1 VVKQKLTLT
10 FGKINLWLL
19 VIFKFMKNQNLKIVI
34 IYLLSLITGILFG
47 FNSLASKVADINS
60 EIENA
65 AGYNLHYNKSFLQDT
80 LEFNILNYSIDLTL
94 EPKGKKIKARVEILV
109 ARYKPGVEV
118 LLNLSENMKIEFI
131 SINEKELEI
140 KRIKDLV
147 YLTYNN
153 ANPDTITIRAEY
165 SGEPGKNKNFFFG
178 KINGNQVIYTLNEPE
193 NARNWLLCRDT
204 PSDKAG
210 LQIRIAN
217 DPEFTSVSVGTLD
230 SNYFDKST
238 GKKVYSWSTHY
249 PVATYLISFYSAPYT
264 SLFDSYKSEDGDSL
278 ELSIYGFKW
287 HEEKFRII
295 LADHKEFL
303 SIMEQFF
310 GKYPFSGEKY
320 GVAAFLWQAGAMEYQ
335 TISGFGTGFIDN
347 YPQNVNIFVHELAHQ
362 WFGNSI
368 TPKTWKDIWLNEGF
382 ATFAEWLY
390 LEESGRR
397 TEKDILSPRL
407 ELEKNPHLLS
417 GKVYGSEDLFTLAV
431 YIKGAWVLRML
442 RHELGDKN
450 FFAMIREYY
459 KIHQY
464 GIASTSDFKEVVT
477 KFAGRDL
484 TQFFDQWI
492 YEGEGIIELKPGELK
507 SVKKGDFYEVFLPVS
522 QVQKEDKEYNFK
534 LDIGFSNSSDSQI
547 HSFRIDNRNEL
558 IKLQLPFKPE
568 RFSID
573 PNHQTL
579 LKVVE

>member
-1 VVKQKLTLT
+1 M
-10 FGKINLWLL
+10 FGW
-19 VIFKFMKNQNLKIVI
+19 
-34 IYLLSLITGILFG
+34 
-47 FNSLASKVADINS
+47 NSLAGKVADINS

-65 AGYNLHYNKSFLQDT
+65 AGYNLHYTKTIFQDT
-80 LEFNILNYSIDLTL
+80 LEYNVLNYIVDLTL
-94 EPKGKKIKARVEILV
+94 EPKEKKIKSRVDITV
-109 ARYKPGVEV
+109 ARYKPGAEV
-118 LLNLSENMKIEFI
+118 TLNLSANMKIEFI
-131 SINEKELEI
+131 SVDGKQVEI
-140 KRIKDLV
+140 IRAGDNVRISHKNV
-147 YLTYNN
+147 K
-153 ANPDTITIRAEY
+153 PDTITIRSEY

-193 NARNWLLCRDT
+193 NVRNWLLCRDT

-210 LQIRIAN
+210 IKIKIAN
-217 DPEFTSVSVGTLD
+217 DPEFTSVSIGTLD
-230 SNYFDKST
+230 SSYIDRSS
-238 GKKVYSWSTHY
+238 GKKVFSWSSRY
-249 PVATYLISFYSAPYT
+249 PIATYLISFYSAPYT
-264 SLFDSYKSEDGDSL
+264 SLFDSYRGEDGDQL

-287 HEEKFRII
+287 HQEKFRII

-303 SIMEQFF
+303 SIMEKYF

-320 GVAAFLWQAGAMEYQ
+320 GVAAFLWHAGAMEYQ

-362 WFGNSI
+362 WFGNSV

-407 ELEKNPHLLS
+407 ALEKNPHLLS

-442 RHELGDKN
+442 RHELGDEK
-450 FFAMIREYY
+450 FFAMITEYY
-459 KIHQY
+459 KIHRY
-464 GIASTSDFKEVVT
+464 GIASTSDLQEVAT
-477 KFAGRDL
+477 KFAGKDL
-484 TQFFDQWI
+484 KQFFEQWI
-492 YEGEGIIELKPGELK
+492 YEGEGIIELKPGEMK
-507 SVKKGDFYEVFLPVS
+507 SVKKGDVYEVLLPVS
-522 QVQKEDKEYNFK
+522 QVQEEEREYNFK
-534 LDIGFSNSSDSQI
+534 LDIGFSNPEDTQI
-547 HSFRIDNRNEL
+547 HSFRIDKRNNL
-558 IKLQLPFKPE
+558 IKLNLPFKPE
-568 RFSID
+568 RFTID

>member
-1 VVKQKLTLT
+1 
-10 FGKINLWLL
+10 
-19 VIFKFMKNQNLKIVI
+19 MKTQTLKIVT
-34 IYLLSLITGILFG
+34 IYLFSLFAGILFG
-47 FNSLASKVADINS
+47 WNSLAGKAADINS

-65 AGYNLHYNKSFLQDT
+65 AGYNLHYNKTIFQDT
-80 LEFNILNYSIDLTL
+80 LEYNVLNYSVDLTL
-94 EPKGKKIKARVEILV
+94 EPKEKRIKSRVEIVV
-109 ARYKPGVEV
+109 ARYKPAADVV
-118 LLNLSENMKIEFI
+118 LNLSENMKIEYI
-131 SINEKELEI
+131 TVDEKQVEF
-140 KRIKDLV
+140 KRTADNI
-147 YLTYNN
+147 YLSNKNTK
-153 ANPDTITIRAEY
+153 PDTITIRAAY

-210 LQIRIAN
+210 LKIRIAN

-230 SNYFDKST
+230 SAYSEKTT
-238 GKKVYSWSTHY
+238 GKKVYSWSSRY
-249 PVATYLISFYSAPYT
+249 PIATYLISFYSAPYT
-264 SLFDSYKSEDGDSL
+264 SLFDSYKSEDGDSV

-295 LADHKEFL
+295 LADHKEFF
-303 SIMEQFF
+303 SIMEKYF
-310 GKYPFSGEKY
+310 GKYPFSEEKY

-362 WFGNSI
+362 WFGNSV

-407 ELEKNPHLLS
+407 ALEKNPHLLS
-417 GKVYGSEDLFTLAV
+417 GQVYGSEDLFTLAV

-442 RHELGDKN
+442 RHELGDEK
-450 FFAMIREYY
+450 FFDMLRDYY
-459 KIHQY
+459 KIHRYGNVSTTDFQ
-464 GIASTSDFKEVVT
+464 GIAT
-477 KFAGRDL
+477 KFAGKSL
-484 TQFFDQWI
+484 KQFFEQWI
-492 YEGEGIIELKPGELK
+492 YEGAGIIELKPGEMK
-507 SVKKGDFYEVFLPVS
+507 SVKKGDVYEVLLPLS
-522 QVQKEDKEYNFK
+522 QVQEEEREYNFK
-534 LDIGFSNSSDSQI
+534 LDIGFSNSGTSQI
-547 HSFRIDNRNEL
+547 HSFRIDKRNEL
-558 IKLQLPFKPE
+558 LKLNLPFKPE
-568 RFSID
+568 RFTID
-573 PNHQTL
+573 PNHNTL

>member
-1 VVKQKLTLT
+1 
-10 FGKINLWLL
+10 
-19 VIFKFMKNQNLKIVI
+19 MKTQTLKIVTV
-34 IYLLSLITGILFG
+34 YLLSFFAGILFG
-47 FNSLASKVADINS
+47 WNSLAGRAADINS

-65 AGYNLHYNKSFLQDT
+65 AGYNLHYNKTIFQDT
-80 LEFNILNYSIDLTL
+80 LEYNVLNYTVDLTL
-94 EPKGKKIKARVEILV
+94 EPKAKRIKSQVEIIV
-109 ARYKPGVEV
+109 ARYKPSAEV
-118 LLNLSENMKIEFI
+118 VLNLSENMKIEFV
-131 SINEKELEI
+131 SIDGKKVEF
-140 KRIKDLV
+140 KRTGDNV
-147 YLTYNN
+147 YFSDSNTK
-153 ANPDTITIRAEY
+153 PDTITIRAEY

-217 DPEFTSVSVGTLD
+217 DSEFTSVSVGTLD
-230 SNYFDKST
+230 STYIEKTT
-238 GKKVYSWSTHY
+238 GKKVYSWSSRY
-249 PVATYLISFYSAPYT
+249 PIATYLISFYSAPYT
-264 SLFDSYKSEDGDSL
+264 SLFDSYKREDGDSL

-295 LADHKEFL
+295 LADHKEFF
-303 SIMEQFF
+303 SIMEKYF
-310 GKYPFSGEKY
+310 GKYPFVEEKY

-362 WFGNSI
+362 WFGNSV

-407 ELEKNPHLLS
+407 ALEKNPHLLS
-417 GKVYGSEDLFTLAV
+417 GQVYGSEDLFTLAV

-442 RHELGDKN
+442 RHEIGDEK

-459 KIHQY
+459 KIHSY
-464 GIASTSDFKEVVT
+464 GNASTADFQEVAT
-477 KFAGRDL
+477 KFADKSL
-484 TQFFDQWI
+484 KQFFEQWI
-492 YEGEGIIELKPGELK
+492 YEGEGIIELKPGEMK
-507 SVKKGDFYEVFLPVS
+507 SVKKGDVYEVLLPFS
-522 QVQKEDKEYNFK
+522 QVQEEEREYNFK
-534 LDIGFSNSSDSQI
+534 LDIGFSKSGISQI
-547 HSFRIDNRNEL
+547 HSFRIDKRNEL
-558 IKLQLPFKPE
+558 IKLNLPFKPDK
-568 RFSID
+568 FIID
-573 PNHQTL
+573 PNHKTL

>member
-1 VVKQKLTLT
+1 
-10 FGKINLWLL
+10 
-19 VIFKFMKNQNLKIVI
+19 MKNQNLKIVI
-34 IYLLSLITGILFG
+34 VYLLSIITGILFG
-47 FNSLASKVADINS
+47 WNSLAGKFADINA

-65 AGYNLHYNKSFLQDT
+65 AGYNLHYNEVYFQDT
-80 LEFNILNYSIDLTL
+80 LEYNVLNYNVNLILK
-94 EPKGKKIKARVEILV
+94 PKEKEIKSRVEILV

-118 LLNLSENMKIEFI
+118 VLNLSVNMKIAHI
-131 SINEKELEI
+131 SINEKPIEV
-140 KRIKDLV
+140 KREGDNV
-147 YLTYNN
+147 YLLYKN

-165 SGEPGKNKNFFFG
+165 SGQPGKNKNFFFG

-204 PSDKAG
+204 PADKAG
-210 LQIRIAN
+210 LQIKIAN
-217 DPEFTSVSVGTLD
+217 DPEFTSVSVGKLD
-230 SNYFDKST
+230 SSYVDASS
-238 GKKVYSWSTHY
+238 GKKVYSWSSRY
-249 PVATYLISFYSAPYT
+249 PIATYLISFYSAPYA
-264 SLFDSYKSEDGDSL
+264 SLFDTYKSEDGDSL

-295 LADHKEFL
+295 LADHKEFF
-303 SIMEQFF
+303 SIMEKYF
-310 GKYPFSGEKY
+310 GKYPFSEEKY

-417 GKVYGSEDLFTLAV
+417 GKIYGSEDLFTLAV
-431 YIKGAWVLRML
+431 YVKGAWVLRML
-442 RHELGDKN
+442 RHELGDEK

-459 KIHQY
+459 KIHRY
-464 GIASTSDFKEVVT
+464 GNASTSDLKVIAT
-477 KFAGRDL
+477 KFAGKDL

-492 YEGEGIIELKPGELK
+492 YEGAGIIELKPGEIK
-507 SVKKGDFYEVFLPVS
+507 SHKNGDVYEVLLPVS
-522 QVQKEDKEYNFK
+522 QVQEEDREYNFK
-534 LDIGFSNSSDSQI
+534 LDIRFSNSTSSQSF
-547 HSFRIDNRNEL
+547 SFRIDKRNEL
-558 IKLQLPFKPE
+558 IKLNLPFKPE
-568 RFSID
+568 RFTID